1 MRKVLIVFLILIGLP
16 SFSKVIT
23 GEISKDLKTGV
34 NQVVDAEN
42 NVPIEGVIIKIPSKN
57 YQTKLLIFFLIKK

>member
-23 GEISKDLKTGV
+23 GEISKDLKQDV
-34 NQVVDAEN
+34 NQVIDAEN
-42 NVPIEGVIIKIPSKN
+42 NSYWGG
-57 YQTKLLIFFLIKK
+57 YY